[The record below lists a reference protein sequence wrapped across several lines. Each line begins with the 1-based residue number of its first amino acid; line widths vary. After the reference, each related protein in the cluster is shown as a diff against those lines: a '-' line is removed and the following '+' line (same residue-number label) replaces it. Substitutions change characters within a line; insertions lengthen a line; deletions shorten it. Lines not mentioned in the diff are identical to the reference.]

1 LDRGVLMQP
10 PTSPCPNT
18 SSVSAHPTALH
29 AYGGVTNQVIRIW
42 LRYRN
47 LENPKKPIV
56 QTIYRLWAENLGGIP
71 SPQFGLLDAKYQE
84 QVEKYFNENV
94 PAPQ

>member
-1 LDRGVLMQP
+1 
-10 PTSPCPNT
+10 
-18 SSVSAHPTALH
+18 
-29 AYGGVTNQVIRIW
+29 